1 MFALPRN
8 ASKNVMK
15 GVIQKVRL
23 LGEGGSL
30 KSEQKR
36 IRGGGSEDVCT
47 FAFLKKML
55 RFSK

>member
-36 IRGGGSEDVCT
+36 IRGGGS
-47 FAFLKKML
+47 
-55 RFSK
+55 